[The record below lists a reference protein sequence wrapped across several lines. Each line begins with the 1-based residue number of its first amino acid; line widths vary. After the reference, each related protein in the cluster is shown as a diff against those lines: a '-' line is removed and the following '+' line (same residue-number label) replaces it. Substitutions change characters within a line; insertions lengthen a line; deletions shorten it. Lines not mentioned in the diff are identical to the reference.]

1 MYKVFDNVP
10 LSESSVS
17 VKLVDIQQRCTELA
31 GETGDLGGLCLE
43 ESLIDPEVNN
53 PYQRA

>member
-17 VKLVDIQQRCTELA
+17 LKLVDIQQRCTELIGDTA
-31 GETGDLGGLCLE
+31 DLGGLCLE
-43 ESLIDPEVNN
+43 ESLIDPELNN
-53 PYQRA
+53 PYKRA